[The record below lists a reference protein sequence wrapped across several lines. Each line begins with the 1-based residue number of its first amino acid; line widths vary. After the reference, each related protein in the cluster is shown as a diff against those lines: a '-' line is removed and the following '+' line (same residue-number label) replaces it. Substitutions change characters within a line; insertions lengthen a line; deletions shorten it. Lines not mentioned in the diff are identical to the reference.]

1 MKSRGLIVA
10 AVLFFILAGVL
21 YWSEHHKP
29 AADAAKTSSDT
40 PPVILKLDES
50 AITKL
55 EIKRKDVAPL
65 ALAKGDSGKWQI
77 TGPRPLGAD
86 ETAVSGMVSTISS
99 LNSERLVDDKASDLK
114 QYGLDQ
120 PVFELDITE
129 KNNKTQKLLM
139 GDDTPTSGAVYVM
152 LKGDPRVFSVPKTVK
167 ASVDK
172 SLNEVR
178 DKRLLTAN
186 ADKISRLEL
195 VVKSKAQDIE
205 FGRNKDDWQILKP
218 KPLRADSVLV
228 AELARKL
235 SETKM
240 DLGAADNGDIARE
253 FALAIPVATA
263 KVTDESGTQEL
274 EVRKSTAGKDK
285 GNFYAKSSAV
295 EGAYKIE
302 AELGQ
307 ALDKGLDD
315 FRNKKVFDFSYSDP
329 NKVELHDGSKAYFL
343 TRNGDDWWSNGKK
356 MDTSTVQS
364 LVSKL
369 RDLSA
374 QKFLESGFGN
384 PTIEIT
390 VTYGEGK
397 QVEKVSAAKSGDSYV
412 AKRENEP
419 ALYQL
424 SSGSVDDLKKSADE
438 IKPAAAPSK

>member
-1 MKSRGLIVA
+1 MLRNKAQPKRRWLD
-10 AVLFFILAGVL
+10 LAPG
-21 YWSEHHKP
+21 
-29 AADAAKTSSDT
+29 D
-40 PPVILKLDES
+40 PVI
-50 AITKL
+50 
-55 EIKRKDVAPL
+55 V
-65 ALAKGDSGKWQI
+65 
-77 TGPRPLGAD
+77 
-86 ETAVSGMVSTISS
+86 
-99 LNSERLVDDKASDLK
+99 
-114 QYGLDQ
+114 
-120 PVFELDITE
+120 
-129 KNNKTQKLLM
+129 
-139 GDDTPTSGAVYVM
+139 
-152 LKGDPRVFSVPKTVK
+152 
-167 ASVDK
+167 
-172 SLNEVR
+172 
-178 DKRLLTAN
+178 
-186 ADKISRLEL
+186 
-195 VVKSKAQDIE
+195 
-205 FGRNKDDWQILKP
+205 
-218 KPLRADSVLV
+218 
-228 AELARKL
+228 
-235 SETKM
+235 
-240 DLGAADNGDIARE
+240 
-253 FALAIPVATA
+253 
-263 KVTDESGTQEL
+263 
-274 EVRKSTAGKDK
+274 TAGKDK